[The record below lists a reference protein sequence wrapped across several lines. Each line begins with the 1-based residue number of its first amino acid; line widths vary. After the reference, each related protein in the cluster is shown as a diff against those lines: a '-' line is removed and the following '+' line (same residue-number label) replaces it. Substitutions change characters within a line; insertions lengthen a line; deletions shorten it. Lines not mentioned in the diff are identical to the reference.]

1 MSFGCPQCNESF
13 DSKTDLKD
21 HIDSVHKSG
30 GSQDNQKE
38 KEQEGETGEASKSE
52 EDENPWSDFN
62 DGGEG
67 SSEDE
72 GEDPDISAGKKDGYL
87 RTGVN
92 GLDKLFDDGIREEN
106 VTLIAGNPGS
116 GKSIFSL
123 QILNHAASQGEKCLY
138 MSFEESPDALISHAE
153 DFGWNAQKHVDQGN
167 LVIETYDPFNVSRT
181 VEALFRKQSGELEID
196 TKPLIFGD
204 MDEDEE
210 EFDRVVVDSLSAIS
224 AGFGTDSKNYRLYIR
239 ELFNLFRE
247 VGVTAFVIAES
258 QTIPDQ
264 ITESGQAEF
273 LADGVVLM
281 YKQMSSRGIQ
291 IYKMRGS
298 NFEEKIAPM
307 TIEGG
312 RGLNVRPDD
321 KFFGSGNDDSGGMF

>member
-13 DSKTDLKD
+13 EGKSELKD
-21 HIDSVHKSG
+21 HIESVHRGDSQPQNKDQGDQSSG
-30 GSQDNQKE
+30 SAE
-38 KEQEGETGEASKSE
+38 KEADDGEQE
-52 EDENPWSDFN
+52 ENPWSEFN
-62 DGGEG
+62 D
-67 SSEDE
+67 ED
-72 GEDPDISAGKKDGYL
+72 GKKDDTDDSDISAGKKDGYL
-87 RTGVN
+87 RTGVD
-92 GLDKLFDDGIREEN
+92 GLDKLFDDGIRREN
-106 VTLIAGNPGS
+106 VNLIAGNPGS

-123 QILNHAASQGEKCLY
+123 QVLDHAASNGEKCLY
-138 MSFEESPDALISHAE
+138 MSFEESPDALKSHME
-153 DFGWNAQKHVDQGN
+153 DFGWDAEKHIDNGN

-210 EFDRVVVDSLSAIS
+210 EFDRVIVDSLSAIS
-224 AGFGTDSKNYRLYIR
+224 AGFGSDSKNYRLYIR

-273 LADGVVLM
+273 LADGVLLI
-281 YKQMSSRGIQ
+281 YKQMSSRGMQ

-312 RGLNVRPDD
+312 VGINVRPDD
-321 KFFGSGNDDSGGMF
+321 KFFGSGNDGDGGMF

>member
-1 MSFGCPQCNESF
+1 MAFGCPQCNESF
-13 DSKTDLKD
+13 ESKTDLKD
-21 HIDSVHKSG
+21 HIDNVHKEGNSP
-30 GSQDNQKE
+30 
-38 KEQEGETGEASKSE
+38 EQEESSGSEDEASDQ
-52 EDENPWSDFN
+52 EDEENPWSDFN
-62 DGGEG
+62 DGEG
-67 SSEDE
+67 GSDEED
-72 GEDPDISAGKKDGYL
+72 GEDPDISAGQKDGYL
-87 RTGVN
+87 RTGVD

-123 QILNHAASQGEKCLY
+123 QILNYAASKGEKCLY
-138 MSFEESPDALISHAE
+138 MSFEESPDALISHSE
-153 DFGWNAQKHVDQGN
+153 DFGWDAQKHVDNDN

-204 MDEDEE
+204 MDHDEE

-224 AGFGTDSKNYRLYIR
+224 AGFGADSKNYRLYIR

-273 LADGVVLM
+273 LADGVILM

-312 RGLNVRPDD
+312 VGLNVRPDD

>member
-1 MSFGCPQCNESF
+1 
-13 DSKTDLKD
+13 
-21 HIDSVHKSG
+21 
-30 GSQDNQKE
+30 
-38 KEQEGETGEASKSE
+38 
-52 EDENPWSDFN
+52 
-62 DGGEG
+62 
-67 SSEDE
+67 
-72 GEDPDISAGKKDGYL
+72 
-87 RTGVN
+87 
-92 GLDKLFDDGIREEN
+92 
-106 VTLIAGNPGS
+106 LIAGNPGS

-123 QILNHAASQGEKCLY
+123 QVLNYAASKGEKCLY
-138 MSFEESPDALISHAE
+138 MSFEESPDALKSHME
-153 DFGWNAQKHVDQGN
+153 DFGWTPEEHIENGN

-224 AGFGTDSKNYRLYIR
+224 AGFGADSKNYRLYIR

-273 LADGVVLM
+273 LADGVILV
-281 YKQMSSRGIQ
+281 YKQMSSRGMQ

-307 TIEGG
+307 TIEGDVG
-312 RGLNVRPDD
+312 INVRPDD

>member
-1 MSFGCPQCNESF
+1 MVFGCSQCNESF
-13 DSKTDLKD
+13 ESKTELKD
-21 HIDSVHKSG
+21 HIDSVHNSDG
-30 GSQDNQKE
+30 EPEVNRG
-38 KEQEGETGEASKSE
+38 QESDEDEASE
-52 EDENPWSDFN
+52 EDGSDENPWSDFN
-62 DGGEG
+62 DGGSG
-67 SSEDE
+67 SRSG
-72 GEDPDISAGKKDGYL
+72 GENPDIGAGERDGYL
-87 RTGVN
+87 RTGVD
-92 GLDKLFDDGIREEN
+92 GLDELFDDGIREEN

-123 QILNHAASQGEKCLY
+123 QILDHAASNGEKCLY
-138 MSFEESPDALISHAE
+138 MSFEESPDALVSHME
-153 DFGWNAQKHVDQGN
+153 DFGWDADEHIDNGN

-204 MDEDEE
+204 MDQEED

-224 AGFGTDSKNYRLYIR
+224 AGFGADSKNYRLYIR

-247 VGVTAFVIAES
+247 IGVTAFVIAES
-258 QTIPDQ
+258 QTIPDK

-312 RGLNVRPDD
+312 VGLNVRPDD
-321 KFFGSGNDDSGGMF
+321 KFFGSGNDNSGGMF

>member
-1 MSFGCPQCNESF
+1 MAFGCPQCNESF
-13 DSKTDLKD
+13 ESKEELKD
-21 HIDSVHKSG
+21 HIDSAHNSDG
-30 GSQDNQKE
+30 DEGQQQSSESSNSQ
-38 KEQEGETGEASKSE
+38 SSSE
-52 EDENPWSDFN
+52 EENGTSD
-62 DGGEG
+62 
-67 SSEDE
+67 
-72 GEDPDISAGKKDGYL
+72 DITAGREEGYL
-87 RTGVN
+87 RTGVD
-92 GLDKLFDDGIREEN
+92 GLDELFGSGIRREN
-106 VTLIAGNPGS
+106 VCLIAGNPGS

-123 QILNHAASQGEKCLY
+123 QMLNHAASKGEKCLY
-138 MSFEESPDALISHAE
+138 MSFEESPDALKSHME
-153 DFGWNAQKHVDQGN
+153 DFGWNPEEHVENEN

-204 MDEDEE
+204 LDHDEE

-224 AGFGTDSKNYRLYIR
+224 AGFGADSKNYRLYVR
-239 ELFNLFRE
+239 ELFNLFKE
-247 VGVTAFVIAES
+247 IGVTAFVIAES

-273 LADGVVLM
+273 LADGVILM

-298 NFEEKIAPM
+298 NFDEKIAPM
-307 TIEGG
+307 TIDGG
-312 RGLNVRPDD
+312 LGLNVRTGD

>member
-1 MSFGCPQCNESF
+1 MAFGCPQCNESF
-13 DSKTDLKD
+13 DSKSELKD
-21 HIDSVHKSG
+21 HIQAVHKEG
-30 GSQDNQKE
+30 GSPEDDP
-38 KEQEGETGEASKSE
+38 ASKSE
-52 EDENPWSDFN
+52 GDSGGDEGSEENPWSDFN

-67 SSEDE
+67 SEESQE
-72 GEDPDISAGKKDGYL
+72 GENPDITADQEEGYL
-87 RTGVN
+87 RTGVD

-106 VTLIAGNPGS
+106 VNLIAGNPGS

-123 QILNHAASQGEKCLY
+123 QVLNYAASQGEKCLY
-138 MSFEESPDALISHAE
+138 MSFEESPDALKSHME
-153 DFGWNAQKHVDQGN
+153 DFGWTPEEHLEDGN

-204 MDEDEE
+204 MDHDEE

-224 AGFGTDSKNYRLYIR
+224 AGFGADSKNYRLYIR

-247 VGVTAFVIAES
+247 IGVTAFVVAES
-258 QTIPDQ
+258 QTIPDK

-273 LADGVVLM
+273 LADGVILM

-312 RGLNVRPDD
+312 VGLNVRPDD

>member
-1 MSFGCPQCNESF
+1 MGFGCPKCNESF
-13 DSKTDLKD
+13 ESKQDLKD
-21 HIDSVHKSG
+21 HLDTVHGSG
-30 GSQDNQKE
+30 GGGSDNQSS
-38 KEQEGETGEASKSE
+38 QQQQQQSE
-52 EDENPWSDFN
+52 SSSQSTDSSDNEDESD
-62 DGGEG
+62 
-67 SSEDE
+67 EDE
-72 GEDPDISAGKKDGYL
+72 ITAGKKDGYI

-92 GLDKLFDDGIREEN
+92 GLDHLFTDGIRRKN
-106 VTLIAGNPGS
+106 VCLIAGNPGS

-123 QILNHAASQGEKCLY
+123 QMLNHAASQGEKCLY
-138 MSFEESPDALISHAE
+138 MSFEESPEALKSHMR
-153 DFGWNAQKHVDQGN
+153 DFGWNPDEHVENGN

-204 MDEDEE
+204 LEYDEE

-224 AGFGTDSKNYRLYIR
+224 AGFGADSKNYRLYVR
-239 ELFNLFRE
+239 ELFNLFKE
-247 VGVTAFVIAES
+247 VGLTSFVIAES

-273 LADGVVLM
+273 LADGVILM

-312 RGLNVRPDD
+312 RGLHVRPDD